1 MMEHKQRLPS
11 EQRQAHAIQAVIH
24 MAAEKSPNEITTSAI
39 AQYMGLSQGAIFK
52 HFPNKDAILSAV
64 MEWVANSLLSKVDK
78 AAQDKAAL
86 PALEAVMLAHVHF
99 VKSKPGIP
107 RMLFGELQRA
117 KDTPAKKMAKTL
129 MTRYG
134 QRIAGLIEQGKSSG
148 EIDSSI
154 QSSSAATMFIGV
166 IQGLVMQSMLAG
178 HLEDIEQSAADA
190 FQIFKRGI
198 ETL

>member
-1 MMEHKQRLPS
+1 MEHKQRLPS